1 MLLVHTSNNKVDTLE
16 DLRLNQEGHLNS
28 YWETS
33 SEVELR
39 QWFLL
44 FPFKVYPK
52 QQTPNN
58 LHSVMDKKSRCL
70 CHSEPPFLGKIEQDY
85 GKTPRK
91 KHP

>member
-44 FPFKVYPK
+44 FQSLPKTTDPK
-52 QQTPNN
+52 QLTFCYGQKIQMPLSLRTTI
-58 LHSVMDKKSRCL
+58 S
-70 CHSEPPFLGKIEQDY
+70 GKD
-85 GKTPRK
+85 
-91 KHP
+91 